1 MEMPSWNNVKSKLS
15 GTPPE
20 QLMATIH
27 ELWDLST
34 QNKEYINAKFN
45 AQKNAHVLAKYKER
59 IRHPFFPKRG
69 FGSLELRPAKSAI
82 AEYYKATKDT
92 AGKLE
97 LLLYYVECG
106 TEFTNEYG
114 DIDERFYNSLES
126 ALTQFTDICKDKPNL
141 ISPFVSRLQD
151 LKKNTENI
159 GWGYGDFV
167 CDEASELVA
176 MA

>member
-1 MEMPSWNNVKSKLS
+1 MELPSWNSVKSKLS

-69 FGSLELRPAKSAI
+69 
-82 AEYYKATKDT
+82 
-92 AGKLE
+92 
-97 LLLYYVECG
+97 
-106 TEFTNEYG
+106 
-114 DIDERFYNSLES
+114 
-126 ALTQFTDICKDKPNL
+126 
-141 ISPFVSRLQD
+141 
-151 LKKNTENI
+151 
-159 GWGYGDFV
+159 YGDFA